1 MNFRLGHKL
10 VGVCLVSEQRSA
22 IKYEVILVAVPYL
35 KVYTERKKWKKTLP
49 CSAKGKNIKEY
60 SI

>member
-35 KVYTERKKWKKTLP
+35 KVYTERKK
-49 CSAKGKNIKEY
+49 
-60 SI
+60 